1 MTISRRALV
10 SLIASST
17 VSGALLS
24 GYRHGAKAATG
35 KTIAYS
41 QAELINDWRVTNQKD
56 MERRIKE
63 AGYRFISVSAD
74 QDASK
79 QLSDIENL
87 LAQSP
92 DLLVVSPVESVAL
105 SPAVGMAND
114 ARVPLI
120 VIDRTLNVKPGT
132 GMYKAEI
139 TQSHY
144 QSGKLLALKTIELLT
159 KKHGAPKGSIVHVQG
174 MAGASPVI
182 DANRGWNETLV
193 AYPSVKTVAT
203 ADAGFTKEGG
213 IRVMQDFLQRF
224 PAGSIDVVRTD
235 YSDMTLGAIDAI
247 KNVKRTELLGF
258 LVGEGGSDVAIKAV
272 VAGDIAR
279 ETQTP
284 PYFGQLVVANAAK
297 ILAGQPVAL
306 HQDVPIK
313 VFDADKPA
321 EAKAYLASIQSA
333 GLRF

>member
-1 MTISRRALV
+1 MSYNRRQV
-10 SLIASST
+10 MSLILTSS
-17 VSGALLS
+17 AL
-24 GYRHGAKAATG
+24 APFMAAGQSRAAG
-35 KTIAYS
+35 KTFTIAYS

-56 MERRIKE
+56 MEQRIKA
-63 AGYRFISVSAD
+63 AGYNFISTSAD

-79 QLSDIENL
+79 QLADVENL
-87 LAQSP
+87 LAQQPS
-92 DLLVVSPVESVAL
+92 LLVISPVESVAL
-105 SPAVGMAND
+105 SPAVSMVND
-114 ARVPLI
+114 AGIPLI
-120 VIDRTLNVKPGT
+120 VIDRTLNARPGT

-144 QSGKLLALKTIELLT
+144 MSGKLLAQKTIELLT
-159 KKHGAPKGSIVHVQG
+159 KKHGSPKGNVVHVQG
-174 MAGASPVI
+174 MAGASPVL
-182 DANRGWNETLV
+182 DANKGWTETLA
-193 AYPSVKTVAT
+193 AYPDVKTVAT
-203 ADAGFTKEGG
+203 SDAGFTKEGG

-247 KNVKRTELLGF
+247 RNARRTELLGY
-258 LVGEGGSDVAIKAV
+258 LVGEGGYKPAIEAV
-272 VAGDIAR
+272 LSGEIAR

-284 PYFGQLVVANAAK
+284 PYFGELVVANAGR
-297 ILAGQPVAL
+297 ILRGETVPA

-321 EAKAYLASIQSA
+321 EAKAYLDKIQTA

>member
-1 MTISRRALV
+1 MTIGRRTFVSFVTYSAVMEGILSRYSKA
-10 SLIASST
+10 
-17 VSGALLS
+17 SGA
-24 GYRHGAKAATG
+24 AAG

-56 MERRIKE
+56 MERRVKD
-63 AGYRFISVSAD
+63 AGYKFISVSAD

-92 DLLVVSPVESVAL
+92 SLLVVSPVESVAL

-114 ARVPLI
+114 AGVPLI
-120 VIDRTLNVKPGT
+120 VIDRTLNAKPSI

-144 QSGKLLALKTIELLT
+144 QSGKLLAQKTIDLLT
-159 KKHGAPKGSIVHVQG
+159 KKNGSPKGNVVHVQG

-182 DANRGWNETLV
+182 DANRGWAEIMATH
-193 AYPSVKTVAT
+193 SGIKTVAT

-224 PAGSIDVVRTD
+224 PAGSIDIVRTD

-247 KNVKRTELLGF
+247 KNVKRSELLGF
-258 LVGEGGSDVAIKAV
+258 IVGEGGSDLAIEAV
-272 VAGDIAR
+272 IAGDIAR

-284 PYFGQLVVANAAK
+284 PYFGALVVANAAK
-297 ILAGQPVAL
+297 IFSGQPVAP

-313 VFDADKPA
+313 VFDADNPA
-321 EAKAYLASIQSA
+321 AAKAYLASIQSA
-333 GLRF
+333 GLHF